1 LVPARRS
8 APAGWSYCRRA
19 VSRKIRLAPKGA
31 DAPDEDSS
39 EEIDMCDER
48 TDADN
53 TKYLRAREMTRRQF
67 GAVSAGAGLAM
78 LLPRA
83 ANAQAVTESEV
94 DVTTPDGVADS
105 YFVHPATG
113 AHPGVLIWPDA
124 FGLRPAK
131 RQMAKR
137 LAESGYS
144 VLVVN
149 QYYRS
154 QRAPITDSTDFGAL
168 RDVLMPLM
176 GTLNAETHMSDARAF
191 VSFLDSQPSVDSNRK
206 MGTMGYCMGGP
217 ITMRTAAAVPDR
229 IGAAAS
235 FHGGGLV
242 TDQPDS
248 PHLLVPQMQAHY
260 LFAIAANDDENQP
273 EAKDVLREAFDEAG
287 LPAEIE
293 VYEGALHG
301 WCPPD
306 SQVYFEAQAERAW
319 SRLLALFETALA

>member
-1 LVPARRS
+1 
-8 APAGWSYCRRA
+8 
-19 VSRKIRLAPKGA
+19 
-31 DAPDEDSS
+31 
-39 EEIDMCDER
+39 MCDER
-48 TDADN
+48 TVADDI
-53 TKYLRAREMTRRQF
+53 KYLRAKGITRREF

-83 ANAQAVTESEV
+83 ANAQAVTESEI
-94 DVTTPDGVADS
+94 DVTTPDGVADC
-105 YFVHPATG
+105 YFVHPSSG

-124 FGLRPAK
+124 FGLRDAK
-131 RQMAKR
+131 RQMARR

-149 QYYRS
+149 PYYRS
-154 QRAPITDSTDFGAL
+154 QRAPVVSSTNFAEVSSTV
-168 RDVLMPLM
+168 RPLM
-176 GTLNAETHMSDARAF
+176 ATLNAETQMRDAQAF

-217 ITMRTAAAVPDR
+217 ITMRTAAALPDR